1 METTVR
7 FSSVN
12 DMENFVSISKKYD
25 FSIILEMEKIK
36 LDAKSVMGLLSLE
49 LMKPI
54 KLIAETDDASEYF
67 KEIHDYIVE

>member
-54 KLIAETDDASEYF
+54 KIIAETDDASEYF